1 MLSRLLKKQHD
12 RAGLRAGNKLPVRSP
27 VMKKFGR
34 LLTAMVTPFDAK
46 GKVDYAQ
53 AKNLAKALFD
63 SGSDG
68 LVVSGTTGECPTLTR
83 EEKLRLFVE
92 VKSAVGKRGTII
104 AGTGNYNTAE
114 SIELTKEAE
123 RAGVDGCLLV
133 VPYYN
138 RPTQDGLY
146 EHFKA
151 IAGATSLPCIIYNVP
166 SRTVTSL
173 AAETAVKLSQVD
185 NIVGVKE
192 ASANFEQ
199 IAKIIQNAKRDFLV
213 YSGNDGD
220 TFPILCL
227 GGYGVISVISHLVGL
242 QFRQMIDDYIQG
254 DIEKAAAAHRN
265 LLPLVNALF
274 VVANPMPVK
283 YALNYLG
290 FPVGKPRLPL
300 TEPDEKSK
308 AVIEQTLKSY
318 KIDLPIAARA

>member
-12 RAGLRAGNKLPVRSP
+12 GTGLRPGSELPVWRL
-27 VMKKFGR
+27 VMEKFGR
-34 LLTAMVTPFDAK
+34 LLTAMITPFDAE
-46 GKVDYAQ
+46 GKVDYDQ
-53 AKNLAKALFD
+53 AKRLAKALLD

-83 EEKLRLFVE
+83 EEKLHLFAE
-92 VKSAVGKRGTII
+92 VKSAVGNQGTVI
-104 AGTGNYNTAE
+104 AGTGSYSTAE
-114 SIELTKEAE
+114 SIGLTKEAE
-123 RAGVDGCLLV
+123 KTGVDGCLLV

-151 IAGATSLPCIIYNVP
+151 IAEATSLPCTLYNVP

-173 AAETAVKLSQVD
+173 AAETCIKLSQID

-192 ASANFEQ
+192 ASVNFEQ
-199 IAKIIQNAKRDFLV
+199 IAKIIQGAKKGFLV

-220 TFPILCL
+220 TFPMLCL

-242 QFRQMIDDYIQG
+242 QFRQMMEDYIQG
-254 DIEKAAAAHRN
+254 NIEKAASAHRN
-265 LLPLVNALF
+265 LLPLVNAMF
-274 VVANPMPVK
+274 VVANPIPVK

-290 FPVGKPRLPL
+290 FSVGKPRLPL

-308 AVIEQTLKSY
+308 AVIEQTLKNF
-318 KIDLPIAARA
+318 KIDLPMATRA